1 MTSNVSMGTSI
12 SSPLHM
18 NRFDQPNQDGLRQ
31 RRTLEAFATLLDRL
45 SKAIL
50 ELQTPTTHSKAC
62 IHATDEIKRVYMLLL
77 SLDRSVLK
85 LLLDSFQLEFP
96 KVAAHAV
103 PSTSSARTVLEDEA
117 ANDIVEASE
126 EAIECSRAP
135 SPTTS
140 QPVLLH
146 EEPNVTQMAPD
157 DDRDDDNAIVK
168 DFYSPPR
175 LTETE
180 TTEASSSDLGDDYEQ
195 RDDEGVE
202 VDELRRAITASFDN
216 TDRHVVDNDDEVRD
230 GVPLLSPDDHE
241 ADPQPAVRSSNKPK
255 TRKSWFRRRIKNRKS
270 YISAE

>member
-1 MTSNVSMGTSI
+1 M
-12 SSPLHM
+12 
-18 NRFDQPNQDGLRQ
+18 RQFDQPNQDGLRQ

-62 IHATDEIKRVYMLLL
+62 IHATDEIKRVYLLLL
-77 SLDRSVLK
+77 SLDRGVLK

-96 KVAAHAV
+96 KIAAYAV
-103 PSTSSARTVLEDEA
+103 PSTSSAAMIPLEDA
-117 ANDIVEASE
+117 RTPDDIVEASE

-135 SPTTS
+135 SPTT
-140 QPVLLH
+140 QPEGNNNKDRTDTL
-146 EEPNVTQMAPD
+146 D
-157 DDRDDDNAIVK
+157 DDRDDNDIIVK
-168 DFYSPPR
+168 DSFSPPR

-180 TTEASSSDLGDDYEQ
+180 TTEASSSDLGDDYEH

-202 VDELRRAITASFDN
+202 VDELRRAISVSFDN
-216 TDRHVVDNDDEVRD
+216 NDRHIVDNNDDEVRD
-230 GVPLLSPDDHE
+230 GVPLLSPDDQE
-241 ADPQPAVRSSNKPK
+241 ADPQPAVRSNKPK